1 MKVETNFYAA
11 GSSVLRRVRVPF
23 SLARSTAAPAELTFD
38 VDLFFGSVA
47 DALAAHATPD
57 GKEVAFKLDASQ
69 GAFKPTVAA
78 AAHELHKRLASMPFA
93 QAYGASS

>member
-1 MKVETNFYAA
+1 M
-11 GSSVLRRVRVPF
+11 LRRVRVPF

-38 VDLFFGSVA
+38 ADLYFGSVA

-57 GKEVAFKLDASQ
+57 GKEVAFKLDAAQ
-69 GAFKPTVAA
+69 GAFEPTVAA

-93 QAYGASS
+93 EAYGASS